1 MLLILSCWIIA
12 GITAEA
18 TPTRHYRVKN
28 SSFCL
33 QAGKS
38 AGSSDIM
45 WTFNKTM
52 IIVLMKVV
60 EPNFTNKVDYN
71 PSNISLCI
79 NELSETDSGI
89 YEVQLSNNGR
99 SSSETHILT
108 VQETVPTPVIRMS
121 VMHPNISADLCNIT
135 VNCTVQHDWMLFVCD
150 QDSCRESQGSLG
162 KVNITTSVVNRSIV
176 CISNNDVSRSIVSK
190 SIEAMCFSR
199 QPDPEVKT
207 SHVVLLVVIV
217 AIIAV
222 GFAVIIII
230 VCVAERDSSTKC
242 NQFQAQTSLASL
254 VQIQQVEIQPP
265 SVARASTSSD
275 VSYENVSAMQPSETS
290 NPTISP
296 REELGPKQ
304 SQEVD
309 TVYSFLQVPNK
320 AASPGRSDSNNDAKE
335 HNKTTEA
342 STSPSVTQNQAE
354 QHAEIDTVYSVLQK
368 PQI

>member
-33 QAGKS
+33 QVGK
-38 AGSSDIM
+38 GSDDII
-45 WTFNKTM
+45 WTFNKTV
-52 IIVLMKVV
+52 IVLNKKVKD
-60 EPNFTNKVDYN
+60 NLTNKVDYN
-71 PSNISLCI
+71 PGNSLCI
-79 NELSETDSGI
+79 NELSETESGI
-89 YEVQLSNNGR
+89 YEVQIVINGR
-99 SSSETHILT
+99 FSSETHILT

-121 VMHPNISADLCNIT
+121 VMHSNISADLCNIT

-150 QDSCRESQGSLG
+150 QVSCRESQGSLG

-222 GFAVIIII
+222 GFALITII
-230 VCVAERDSSTKC
+230 VCVAERDSSIKC
-242 NQFQAQTSLASL
+242 NKFQAQTSLASL
-254 VQIQQVEIQPP
+254 VQIQQVEIQPRSAP
-265 SVARASTSSD
+265 RASTSSN

-296 REELGPKQ
+296 RVELGPKQ

-320 AASPGRSDSNNDAKE
+320 DASPGRSDSNNDAKE

-342 STSPSVTQNQAE
+342 STSPSVNQAE
-354 QHAEIDTVYSVLQK
+354 QPAEIDTVYSVLQK